1 MKNKWLKVI
10 TIIIGTTIVAATL
23 KHPHPLA
30 IATAKA
36 SPKVIQTESHIYS
49 SANAFINQYN
59 KNSKLGPI
67 ESYTIL
73 KKSGV
78 IKLQASLGGYGSM
91 TAVMNVDKSL
101 RNIVY
106 QQKYMYYPQ
115 ETLDDM
121 KKNGI
126 EGDGGVE
133 IALTIETLLSIFS
146 PDATIKEHQEV
157 TALFDHTPRLDPK
170 QASWRTAKIGNITY
184 SLHMSEEGMCSFKVS
199 RQVAN

>member
-1 MKNKWLKVI
+1 
-10 TIIIGTTIVAATL
+10 
-23 KHPHPLA
+23 
-30 IATAKA
+30 
-36 SPKVIQTESHIYS
+36 
-49 SANAFINQYN
+49 
-59 KNSKLGPI
+59 
-67 ESYTIL
+67 
-73 KKSGV
+73 
-78 IKLQASLGGYGSM
+78 M

>member
-1 MKNKWLKVI
+1 MKSKWLKVM

-23 KHPHPLA
+23 KHPHPFA
-30 IATAKA
+30 IATVKA
-36 SPKVIQTESHIYS
+36 SSKVIQTEPHIYS

-67 ESYTIL
+67 ESYTII
-73 KKSGV
+73 KKYGV
-78 IKLQASLGGYGSM
+78 IKLQASLGGAGTM
-91 TAVMNVDKSL
+91 TAGMNVDKSL
-101 RNIVY
+101 RNLIY
-106 QQKYMYYPQ
+106 QQKYLYYPQ

-133 IALTIETLLSIFS
+133 IALTMQTLLSIIS
-146 PDATIKEHQEV
+146 PNATEEEQQEV
-157 TALFDHTPRLDPK
+157 IAMFDHTPRLDPK
-170 QASWRTAKIGNITY
+170 QASWKTAKIGNISF

>member
-1 MKNKWLKVI
+1 MKSKWLKVM
-10 TIIIGTTIVAATL
+10 TIIIGTTIVAAAL

-30 IATAKA
+30 IATVKA
-36 SPKVIQTESHIYS
+36 SSKVIQTEPHIYS
-49 SANAFINQYN
+49 STNAFINHYN
-59 KNSKLGPI
+59 KKSKLGPI
-67 ESYTIL
+67 ESYAII
-73 KKSGV
+73 KKYGE

-133 IALTIETLLSIFS
+133 IFLTIETLLSIFS
-146 PDATIKEHQEV
+146 PDATIEEQQEV
-157 TALFDHTPRLDPK
+157 IAMFDHTPRLDPK

-199 RQVAN
+199 R